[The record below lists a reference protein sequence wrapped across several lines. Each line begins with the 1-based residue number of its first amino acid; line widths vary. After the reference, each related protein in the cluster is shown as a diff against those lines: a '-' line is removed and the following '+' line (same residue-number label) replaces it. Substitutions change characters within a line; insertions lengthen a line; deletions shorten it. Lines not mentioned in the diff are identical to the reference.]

1 MPNPRSELRE
11 RRLTLGEEIANSVT
25 HGVALAASIA
35 ALPLLIVAAAA
46 RGDPWQIVGGSIF
59 GATLILL
66 YAASTL
72 YHALPHSRA
81 KRVFRVLDHSA
92 IYLLI
97 AGTYTPFALGAL
109 RGAWGWALFGSVW
122 TLAVLGITA
131 KATLGFRFPRLSA
144 AVYRGDGMAGR
155 CRDSPVIDRAW
166 ARGDHVADRGRA
178 LLHGRRRVLCVGTP
192 PVRPHGLAYLRHG
205 GQRLPLFRGAVVRG
219 VRLLSLW
226 QGQRTELPNHTKKAR
241 ITRILRNDVAV
252 FA

>member
-1 MPNPRSELRE
+1 MRE

-35 ALPLLIVAAAA
+35 ALPILVVAAAA
-46 RGDPWQIVGGSIF
+46 RHDPSQILGGSIF
-59 GATLILL
+59 AATLILL
-66 YAASTL
+66 YTASTL

-109 RGAWGWALFGSVW
+109 RGTWGWALFGAVW

-144 AVYRGDGMAGR
+144 GVYLAMGWLAVVAVRPLSAALGPAGMAWLIAGGL
-155 CRDSPVIDRAW
+155 CYTAGVLFFAW
-166 ARGDHVADRGRA
+166 ERLRYGHMVWHVFVTAGSVCHFFA
-178 LLHGRRRVLCVGTP
+178 VLWY
-192 PVRPHGLAYLRHG
+192 A
-205 GQRLPLFRGAVVRG
+205 A
-219 VRLLSLW
+219 
-226 QGQRTELPNHTKKAR
+226 
-241 ITRILRNDVAV
+241 
-252 FA
+252 